1 VTRVREQV
9 AAPAAQPAPAP
20 APVPHGP
27 SSSNPAR
34 EVLAALRTGLR
45 RPGRGRAAALQELE
59 ARADDPEWRS
69 RPAPDPD
76 APAPAE
82 DVDPRTAAR
91 ALADPALGDGPRAS
105 SVMVPPWSFPFPQAP
120 DERLLRAAFAGQPVL
135 PTDADAGP
143 DDGQP
148 TPEAK
153 LDEGEL
159 KQAGARPQLAQHR
172 PPERQKAKPPP
183 PRDDKKKKPAKG
195 DKIEPRDGLTKDQ
208 ADKLEAQ
215 RHQAE
220 KDLAGEPK
228 LDAKVPKLE
237 AKKSKS
243 LEEEKGPPPKPGAG
257 GAGGGG
263 AGGGGAGG
271 GGADADL
278 AAWKARQDA
287 KVSAIQAPPPASD
300 AERYTMTFQEG
311 RTKHKALTN
320 ADKQKAM
327 KDAEKAAVP
336 KDGPDNTPKFPDPDE
351 VAGARKLVE
360 NKAKRKLSPQP
371 LLDMSPPSPLGNQPL
386 VGMGLRLDQEGNT
399 HIVQEI
405 AVDDKGRQL
414 TAAEIQAKK
423 DKGEQVKT
431 IEKELVVVD
440 EATKDKPGK
449 DQIQIKTPKANESI
463 EKNLEALKTAGA
475 AKQADLKK
483 RLDVRGATL
492 SDDRQTPP
500 IAVPDSVKVDVGD
513 VIAKL
518 LAQGETTH
526 AIEVVE
532 KARGA
537 FAKGAMTTAEAAKF
551 VPTVAPIVKTELQKV
566 ADAAG
571 VTKEALDKKIEDE
584 KKQALEKVAEKRTEV
599 QSQYDASVKEIEA
612 NRQEVGGTISNLFED
627 MERRADE
634 QAAAAKGGVDPVEV
648 RKKAKQ
654 YKTDYNAIVQHWRT
668 EYKRATEQRKTNIGT
683 ETRKQMQAFAAAA
696 EIDYQQ
702 IDLQLGIKTKAD
714 RDAVIADPTKP
725 GYLLYTATQMW
736 LDKANRERK
745 EKAGK
750 LTTDAETEGKRYADE
765 METAGED
772 AADKIDDWADRRI
785 GRERGWWARLIQ
797 KIVDWLSGYRQST
810 RKWNDI
816 AVQDN
821 LANLAKDN
829 LWVARVQMN
838 FNESL
843 TQEEVEADE
852 SLNEEQKAMMK
863 VLVASKGKDS
873 VGALA
878 AGLVARISQQQRP
891 YLLTKFNEEVMTW
904 TSWSDVQ
911 RIGEGEGKYGNFARI
926 IADNVYRAGVDQVG
940 TNEDGIFKALEGL
953 TPIQG
958 RAVELAYKEFYKR
971 DMRSDLKSELHDF
984 FSSGSGDYDRSIQLL
999 EGNEAASIAVELHQA
1014 MHETFLGTG
1023 WGTDNERMHALM
1035 KGKTPVQVA
1044 AIRAEYK
1051 RLYGKD
1057 LIAEAHDELDDGWS
1071 TQHDVQ
1077 RFDAYVASDAR
1088 KARTIEADQ
1097 AMRGSVFFGLRTDK
1111 KQLEGVYKDIDKE
1124 VEQEA
1129 KQNGWSTDRVQREIA
1144 ARYAEL
1150 DDDYEQKYG
1159 ADFPKDQRESGESA
1173 LRTSMR
1179 QSFTHGSGK
1188 GAYNLTTSTGDLDL
1202 LLSYN
1207 DVGRKK
1213 DSPDIKKVF
1222 QQHRA
1227 EVSTA
1232 KIQTEHRSFFYA
1244 DDKEIDKALNA
1255 PSEAAYRDN
1264 LRDESLKLD
1273 KARDKA
1279 FADARE
1285 AREKELAKEKDPA
1298 KRKEILK
1305 RHQEAELK
1313 LKMEWAPTG
1322 DKYADK
1328 MRKAKKDARAGAER
1342 DAGVTFAMMEQT
1354 WDQRYKG
1361 WNKRNNFGEDKS
1373 FTEAVKGDT
1382 GLGWMNFDTSVDF
1395 WGNKRTAEN
1404 DKTLALLK
1412 GKGFI
1417 SEEDKLYFAIKGGGT
1432 DEEIAKE
1439 VFAETDSVEAAE
1451 LLRNLGTNRL
1461 GITDPKLAEQKA
1473 RAWVQS
1479 DFSGR
1484 EGQDQE
1490 IAMMGV
1496 PRTPE
1501 EHTAIAR
1508 RRLEMERNS
1517 GPQRWAGMADTLGP
1531 LGVGLMLFPPTA
1543 LLGAGLTG
1551 GSLLAKAVGGGGP
1564 DPADNPLLG
1573 LELTLQ
1579 QFERVEA
1586 QAQKL
1591 RLEGKGPGHPEW
1603 DKIDSETA
1611 QLKDTLQRTV
1621 DIHRAQVDALTD
1633 VVTNIVTAVV
1643 TIAVIAISILA
1654 APVTGGASAVA
1665 GFAAMTAV
1673 IGAVAATVT
1682 NIAVKM
1688 ALKGDAYGWEE
1699 IGYDAAV
1706 GLVEAVASG
1715 LTAGLG
1721 DKFLKVGFLA
1731 KMAQGGLISRLAAH
1745 GLANAAEGVIQALP
1759 GALAGNVLNDELMR
1773 GPNPM
1778 AAVLMGT
1785 VTQVGMAGGMSG
1797 AMGGLFGGIRKPK
1810 QFITPGASQ
1819 YDDLF
1824 HAYQKQKPGAT
1835 HADFRADLH
1844 TTILK
1849 GDHPSL
1855 GKKELADVARETML
1869 ASADKETQKAFKKVK
1884 VEVVTPEEFTALTK
1898 SKAKGEAVVLF
1909 RNGEPTVVV
1918 KAGTDFKDL
1927 RREVPHLMQS
1937 VAEDTKKLVAKLD
1950 ESAMRN
1956 WPNLPI
1962 EQQVDLYKTKFE
1974 LEIQAHEKMLAD
1986 LDTKRVQK
1994 QLGEAGVEAER
2005 EYLEATLKNL
2015 RKKAKEVD
2023 AIDVDAIKAGTKHPP
2038 EGWDK
2043 PPRLFTKKTPGEPE
2057 VKVPVGDVVDGVDA
2071 KPKVTPEPGTPVK
2084 SGFKEVEPPEVGDLK
2099 PYKQT
2104 GEPRKW
2110 RLHAEGYPEG
2120 ELDAL
2125 LKHVVEDGHDPS
2137 IPRLHPDSP
2146 LAKQGYVLVATPHKQ
2161 GPRFTLEFKPLGADG
2176 LPLPQPKDGH
2186 YWKRP
2191 ASGGQAEHVKA
2202 TNRGG
2207 KDLPEIQSQ
2216 KYKGGGEEGFAEREA
2231 AKDWP
2236 TKRSEAYERATGRGT
2251 FKHLDSVESLSQDG
2265 KKLFE
2270 AIDAL
2275 SEPPARLT
2283 DKDKAILSRWT
2294 EVYGPLVD
2302 RMEKEER
2309 EKLFDDLVAVFQKRK
2324 VEPLADGA
2332 EHALTEAQDEQFRR
2346 VMRKEMGEFIAKQPP
2361 DVKAKMMAD
2370 VLSAAQNLSNAD
2382 KGAVFA
2388 GIMRGDLDKGIAGK
2402 PTRIKDI
2409 NYKQDIPDHPG
2420 RGSADRQM
2428 DDAWQLHGELGT
2440 NGPNSGKWVVE
2451 YKGGDYK
2458 TQQSLDYL
2466 AMFVEPDG
2474 SGGWKVKT
2482 SPPEIPIVKPKEGA
2496 PSTHQMDGLITVFA
2510 DPEKAKAAL
2519 RSLANDEARSGI
2531 FNAAFKG
2538 KPPKVYI
2545 GYVIPADQPGAGT
2558 LHFLTVDNL
2567 PPAKTPKK
2575 TGGGGGGGGAG
2586 TKVATDAAEKKTTRV
2601 SNRKKAGVEKGAD
2614 GEPVVSTEFPSKEG
2628 AAAHVPGSGF
2638 KGYKSGA
2645 AWRPDE
2651 VANDAANALGAIP
2664 DCVPIPGDPPN
2675 RFKVKIS
2682 ESREITVRVISRS
2695 VGENELADVAQY
2707 AYYKHSKTAV
2717 VQVSEHATAEQIE
2730 RAMAHE
2736 VGELRQSFKRTAS
2749 ADDLLKP
2756 GTKPHPGTQMS
2767 PHDAGRVAEL
2777 EWLTR
2782 KIKAEPGRDDLKRE
2796 LHALIEDL
2804 GLRKGFA
2811 GADERLA
2818 LVKRKLSP
2826 DAMGMLEPMRVSVGK
2841 LPPADLALVKQVRKA
2856 RRADV
2861 RAARRQGY
2869 TPARAMIDLKRPGDP
2884 PGPLSK
2890 TTLRQRAKE
2899 ARAAREATSQQTL
2912 SSYKARKA
2920 AGTITPVDSPMIGG
2934 GASLSGL
2941 GPDTLLV
2948 DDLGR
2953 WHKDRSK
2960 NLAQTARQLDGVKAA
2975 HLGDPSQ
2982 AARPGQRVPLEA
2994 VQSWEDFRA
3003 AQGPVL
3009 NGKAELKLGPGD
3021 GFTMVVKM
3029 NSGEVL
3035 ELPVTGTP
3043 VIAAGFPAESVPG
3056 AGRLREGMIG
3066 SDLAAAKAQT
3076 AAAETAWNDLKAAHP
3091 GKVFLGDEA
3100 NLVSFDPKVSNEWII
3115 AGTGG
3120 TSVSTA
3126 EIILEGN
3133 PGARVKMVGSALT
3146 PGLAT
3151 NPQYLGMQAKF
3162 GARFETITGVNVG
3175 TLGSVG
3181 GKIDLAGHQG
3191 DAVVSALGG
3200 RNRVPPA
3207 IEKAVQDHLAVPG
3220 NKVKGVAL
3228 RDTDGYFLG
3237 YRLVFEPSGHK
3248 VDVTG
3253 SASRFPPLDIEF
3265 SPKDR
3270 KFMRSSSASDA
3281 PAESGNFDGG
3291 FAASAEQAARYRKA
3305 KSRGTI

>member
-1 VTRVREQV
+1 MTRVREQV

-500 IAVPDSVKVDVGD
+500 IVVPDSVKVDVGD

-745 EKAGK
+745 DKAGK

-1855 GKKELADVARETML
+1855 GKKELADAARETML

-1898 SKAKGEAVVLF
+1898 SAKKGEAVVVF
-1909 RNGEPTVVV
+1909 RNGEPTVIV
-1918 KAGTDFKDL
+1918 KAGTDFKTL
-1927 RREVPHLMQS
+1927 HREVPHLMQGL
-1937 VAEDTKKLVAKLD
+1937 ADETKHLVAKLD
-1950 ESAMRN
+1950 EAAMRN

-1962 EQQVDLYKTKFE
+1962 EQQVDMYKAKYE

-1986 LDTKRVQK
+1986 LDTKRMQK
-1994 QLGEAGVEAER
+1994 HLGEAGVEAER
-2005 EYLEATLKNL
+2005 EYLETTLANL

-2023 AIDVDAIKAGTKHPP
+2023 AIDLDAIKAGTKHPP
-2038 EGWDK
+2038 EGWDQ
-2043 PPRLFTKKTPGEPE
+2043 PPRLFAKEKP
-2057 VKVPVGDVVDGVDA
+2057 DV
-2071 KPKVTPEPGTPVK
+2071 
-2084 SGFKEVEPPEVGDLK
+2084 
-2099 PYKQT
+2099 
-2104 GEPRKW
+2104 
-2110 RLHAEGYPEG
+2110 
-2120 ELDAL
+2120 
-2125 LKHVVEDGHDPS
+2125 
-2137 IPRLHPDSP
+2137 
-2146 LAKQGYVLVATPHKQ
+2146 
-2161 GPRFTLEFKPLGADG
+2161 
-2176 LPLPQPKDGH
+2176 
-2186 YWKRP
+2186 
-2191 ASGGQAEHVKA
+2191 
-2202 TNRGG
+2202 
-2207 KDLPEIQSQ
+2207 
-2216 KYKGGGEEGFAEREA
+2216 
-2231 AKDWP
+2231 
-2236 TKRSEAYERATGRGT
+2236 
-2251 FKHLDSVESLSQDG
+2251 
-2265 KKLFE
+2265 
-2270 AIDAL
+2270 
-2275 SEPPARLT
+2275 
-2283 DKDKAILSRWT
+2283 
-2294 EVYGPLVD
+2294 
-2302 RMEKEER
+2302 
-2309 EKLFDDLVAVFQKRK
+2309 
-2324 VEPLADGA
+2324 
-2332 EHALTEAQDEQFRR
+2332 
-2346 VMRKEMGEFIAKQPP
+2346 
-2361 DVKAKMMAD
+2361 DVKAKVGEGVVEGAPEPEVDEKPIKPKTDEELADLKSNEEVMAELGLTGEEVEFTPFKAKPEGASMD
-2370 VLSAAQNLSNAD
+2370 TRWTEPPGMSRKAVLAD
-2382 KGAVFA
+2382 LVTCEP
-2388 GIMRGDLDKGIAGK
+2388 DLTIPRPRPGSQLEADGYIAIRK
-2402 PTRIKDI
+2402 PDPDGRNTRYYLEKVD
-2409 NYKQDIPDHPG
+2409 PHPG
-2420 RGSADRQM
+2420 ELKAGHF
-2428 DDAWQLHGELGT
+2428 WEYNVHGELVQSQRRASPGT
-2440 NGPNSGKWVVE
+2440 AVSKRIYDWPSLKAKMLTTFKNVQKLDAVPGFSTLFDEIDNVLKPPTKLSADDKIVLSRQSAILQALSSDLTGAEQLKLKTALAKVFTNKDLTDGVTAGLDRDFRHAFRGSLGEIIGARIPAQRRELLDKAIAAANKLGARGQANKGHLFTDVVRGHLEASALIEGLDDMPMKRVLPKEAAPVSPTRDFDDAYKIKGDLGDHGPTVDKTFFAENKSGPTAF
-2451 YKGGDYK
+2451 DLDQ
-2458 TQQSLDYL
+2458 TLDYTTLFTKPNADGPGFTTHTYTAKTTAGVSHEMEGVVQMFANAKDATDALGKL
-2466 AMFVEPDG
+2466 AADTKRGDRFLSMFNGRPPD
-2474 SGGWKVKT
+2474 V
-2482 SPPEIPIVKPKEGA
+2482 PRR
-2496 PSTHQMDGLITVFA
+2496 F
-2510 DPEKAKAAL
+2510 
-2519 RSLANDEARSGI
+2519 
-2531 FNAAFKG
+2531 F
-2538 KPPKVYI
+2538 I
-2545 GYVIPADQPGAGT
+2545 GYYDSAGK
-2558 LHFLTVDNL
+2558 LSFLGPEHVPTGGGIL
-2567 PPAKTPKK
+2567 PPS
-2575 TGGGGGGGGAG
+2575 TGGGGGPKTKTPTKRGA
-2586 TKVATDAAEKKTTRV
+2586 KKTTATTETASGDPV
-2601 SNRKKAGVEKGAD
+2601 AETEVLDAPDKKKGASAYVA
-2614 GEPVVSTEFPSKEG
+2614 GSEFR
-2628 AAAHVPGSGF
+2628 
-2638 KGYKSGA
+2638 GYSRSA
-2645 AWRPDE
+2645 TWRPDK
-2651 VANDAANALGAIP
+2651 VAGDAAAALEALPG
-2664 DCVPIPGDPPN
+2664 VEPITGG
-2675 RFKVKIS
+2675 RLKHRYQVKIS
-2682 ESREITVRVISRS
+2682 EDRTITVRVIARS
-2695 VGENELADVAQY
+2695 MGVDELADVANY
-2707 AYYKHSKTAV
+2707 KYYRHSKTAV
-2717 VQVSEHATAEQIE
+2717 IQVSEHATEEQLE
-2730 RAMAHE
+2730 RAIHHE
-2736 VGELRQSFKRTAS
+2736 IGELRQAFKRSAS

-2756 GTKPHPGTQMS
+2756 GTKPHAGAVMS
-2767 PHDAGRVAEL
+2767 PHDAGRVAEI
-2777 EWLTR
+2777 EWLAK
-2782 KIKAEPGRDDLKRE
+2782 KIKADPSRVDLKRE
-2796 LHALIEDL
+2796 VHAMIEEL

-2811 GADERLA
+2811 HADARMA
-2818 LVKRKLSP
+2818 LVKGKLSP
-2826 DAMGMLEPMRVSVGK
+2826 EAVDLLEPMRKSVKK
-2841 LPPADLALVKQVRKA
+2841 LDASDAAMVRDVRKA
-2856 RRADV
+2856 RRRDLG
-2861 RAARRQGY
+2861 RAARRGEY
-2869 TPARAMIDLKRPGDP
+2869 HPARAMIDLRRPGDP
-2884 PGPLSK
+2884 PGPLSRA
-2890 TTLRQRAKE
+2890 TLRQRAKE
-2899 ARAAREATSQQTL
+2899 AMAV
-2912 SSYKARKA
+2912 RKA
-2920 AGTITPVDSPMIGG
+2920 KSRATQLEYQAKKKAGTLEAIDSPQIGG
-2934 GASLSGL
+2934 GAALAGL
-2941 GPDTLLV
+2941 GENQLV
-2948 DDLGR
+2948 VDNVGR
-2953 WHKDRSK
+2953 WHQDRSK
-2960 NLAQTARQLDGVKAA
+2960 NLAQTARQLEGLKAA
-2975 HLGDPSQ
+2975 HLGDASQ
-2982 AARPGQRVPLEA
+2982 VRKPHQRVPLSA
-2994 VQSWEDFRA
+2994 VTSWEDFRA

-3009 NGKAELKLGPGD
+3009 NGTATLKLAPNGE
-3021 GFTMVVKM
+3021 FVMVVKM
-3029 NSGEVL
+3029 NTGSTL
-3035 ELPVTGTP
+3035 ELPVKGTP
-3043 VIAAGFPAESVPG
+3043 VIATGFPAESVPG
-3056 AGRLREGMIG
+3056 SARMKEGMTPTQ
-3066 SDLAAAKAQT
+3066 LADAKAQN
-3076 AAAETAWNDLKAAHP
+3076 ARAQAEWEALKAAHP

-3100 NLVSFDPKVSNEWII
+3100 NVLDFDPKASDDWLI

-3120 TSVSTA
+3120 TSVSAA

-3133 PGARVKMVGSALT
+3133 PNAKVRMVGSQLT
-3146 PGLAT
+3146 EGLNR
-3151 NPQYLGMQAKF
+3151 NPQYISVMDRF
-3162 GARFETITGVNVG
+3162 GQGTDPRFKTIEGVTISGVSSTGP
-3175 TLGSVG
+3175 G
-3181 GKIDLAGHQG
+3181 GKIKLDVHEG
-3191 DAVVSALGG
+3191 DAIVSALSG

-3207 IEKAVQDHLAVPG
+3207 IADAVKEHLAVPG
-3220 NKVKGVAL
+3220 NTIKGVAL

-3237 YRLVFEPSGHK
+3237 YRLVFEPSGHQ

-3253 SASRFPPLDIEF
+3253 AASRFPPFEIEF
-3265 SPKDR
+3265 SAKDHA
-3270 KFMRSSSASDA
+3270 FMRMSSGSDA

-3291 FAASAEQAARYRKA
+3291 FVTSAEQAARYHKA
-3305 KSRGTI
+3305 KARGLI

>member
-1 VTRVREQV
+1 
-9 AAPAAQPAPAP
+9 
-20 APVPHGP
+20 
-27 SSSNPAR
+27 
-34 EVLAALRTGLR
+34 
-45 RPGRGRAAALQELE
+45 
-59 ARADDPEWRS
+59 
-69 RPAPDPD
+69 
-76 APAPAE
+76 
-82 DVDPRTAAR
+82 VD
-91 ALADPALGDGPRAS
+91 
-105 SVMVPPWSFPFPQAP
+105 
-120 DERLLRAAFAGQPVL
+120 
-135 PTDADAGP
+135 
-143 DDGQP
+143 
-148 TPEAK
+148 
-153 LDEGEL
+153 
-159 KQAGARPQLAQHR
+159 
-172 PPERQKAKPPP
+172 
-183 PRDDKKKKPAKG
+183 
-195 DKIEPRDGLTKDQ
+195 
-208 ADKLEAQ
+208 
-215 RHQAE
+215 
-220 KDLAGEPK
+220 
-228 LDAKVPKLE
+228 
-237 AKKSKS
+237 
-243 LEEEKGPPPKPGAG
+243 
-257 GAGGGG
+257 
-263 AGGGGAGG
+263 
-271 GGADADL
+271 
-278 AAWKARQDA
+278 
-287 KVSAIQAPPPASD
+287 
-300 AERYTMTFQEG
+300 
-311 RTKHKALTN
+311 
-320 ADKQKAM
+320 
-327 KDAEKAAVP
+327 
-336 KDGPDNTPKFPDPDE
+336 
-351 VAGARKLVE
+351 
-360 NKAKRKLSPQP
+360 
-371 LLDMSPPSPLGNQPL
+371 
-386 VGMGLRLDQEGNT
+386 
-399 HIVQEI
+399 
-405 AVDDKGRQL
+405 
-414 TAAEIQAKK
+414 
-423 DKGEQVKT
+423 
-431 IEKELVVVD
+431 
-440 EATKDKPGK
+440 
-449 DQIQIKTPKANESI
+449 
-463 EKNLEALKTAGA
+463 
-475 AKQADLKK
+475 
-483 RLDVRGATL
+483 
-492 SDDRQTPP
+492 
-500 IAVPDSVKVDVGD
+500 
-513 VIAKL
+513 
-518 LAQGETTH
+518 
-526 AIEVVE
+526 
-532 KARGA
+532 
-537 FAKGAMTTAEAAKF
+537 
-551 VPTVAPIVKTELQKV
+551 
-566 ADAAG
+566 
-571 VTKEALDKKIEDE
+571 
-584 KKQALEKVAEKRTEV
+584 
-599 QSQYDASVKEIEA
+599 
-612 NRQEVGGTISNLFED
+612 
-627 MERRADE
+627 
-634 QAAAAKGGVDPVEV
+634 
-648 RKKAKQ
+648 
-654 YKTDYNAIVQHWRT
+654 
-668 EYKRATEQRKTNIGT
+668 
-683 ETRKQMQAFAAAA
+683 
-696 EIDYQQ
+696 
-702 IDLQLGIKTKAD
+702 KAD
-714 RDAVIADPTKP
+714 R
-725 GYLLYTATQMW
+725 
-736 LDKANRERK
+736 
-745 EKAGK
+745 
-750 LTTDAETEGKRYADE
+750 
-765 METAGED
+765 
-772 AADKIDDWADRRI
+772 
-785 GRERGWWARLIQ
+785 
-797 KIVDWLSGYRQST
+797 
-810 RKWNDI
+810 
-816 AVQDN
+816 
-821 LANLAKDN
+821 
-829 LWVARVQMN
+829 
-838 FNESL
+838 
-843 TQEEVEADE
+843 VEA
-852 SLNEEQKAMMK
+852 
-863 VLVASKGKDS
+863 
-873 VGALA
+873 
-878 AGLVARISQQQRP
+878 
-891 YLLTKFNEEVMTW
+891 
-904 TSWSDVQ
+904 
-911 RIGEGEGKYGNFARI
+911 IGVGEGKYQGFATI

-940 TNEDGIFKALEGL
+940 TNEKGIFDALAGL

-958 RAVELAYKEFYKR
+958 RAVELAYKRDFKR

-1023 WGTDNERMHALM
+1023 WGTDNEKMHALM

-1264 LRDESLKLD
+1264 LRTESLKLD

-1322 DKYADK
+1322 DKYAER
-1328 MRKAKKDARAGAER
+1328 MRDAKKTARTGAEQ

-1354 WDQRYKG
+1354 WEQRYRG
-1361 WNKRNNFGEDKS
+1361 WNKVNNFGEDKS

-1461 GITDPKLAEQKA
+1461 GIKDPKLAEQKA

-1564 DPADNPLLG
+1564 DPADRPLRG

-1586 QAQKL
+1586 EAQKL

-1974 LEIQAHEKMLAD
+1974 LEIHAHEKMLAD

-2057 VKVPVGDVVDGVDA
+2057 VKVPVGDVVDGIDA
-2071 KPKVTPEPGTPVK
+2071 KPKSGDVKRAGFKEIEAPEPGK
-2084 SGFKEVEPPEVGDLK
+2084 FK
-2099 PYKQT
+2099 PYEQT

-2110 RLHAEGYPEG
+2110 RLHAEGYPDG

-2125 LKHVVEDGHDPS
+2125 LKHVVQDTNDPS
-2137 IPRLHPDSP
+2137 IPRLHPESP
-2146 LAKQGYVLVATPHKQ
+2146 LAKEGYVLVATPHKQ
-2161 GPRFTLEFKPLGADG
+2161 GPRFTLEYKPLGADG
-2176 LPLPQPKDGH
+2176 LPLPQPQDGH
-2186 YWKRP
+2186 YWKRGP
-2191 ASGGQAEHVKA
+2191 GGDLEHVKA
-2202 TNRGG
+2202 HNKGAKG
-2207 KDLPEIQSQ
+2207 LSEYQSR
-2216 KYKGGGEEGFAEREA
+2216 KYEGGGEDGYADRETGH
-2231 AKDWP
+2231 KDWAE
-2236 TKRSEAYERATGRGT
+2236 TRSDHVTDAKKRPT
-2251 FKHLDSVESLSQDG
+2251 FKHLDDVDKLSHEG
-2265 KKLFE
+2265 TKLFD

-2283 DKDKAILSRWT
+2283 AGDKVALSRWG
-2294 EVYGPLVD
+2294 EVYGPIIDQMDEV
-2302 RMEKEER
+2302 ER
-2309 EKLFDDLVAVFQKRK
+2309 KALFDRLVKVFKDRPVDAIEGGAV
-2324 VEPLADGA
+2324 
-2332 EHALTEAQDEQFRR
+2332 HALTEAQDREFRR
-2346 VMRKEMGEFIAKQPP
+2346 AMRDEMGAFIAKQSPA
-2361 DVKAKMMAD
+2361 VKRAMMDHALGAAEK
-2370 VLSAAQNLSNAD
+2370 LSPGD
-2382 KGAVFA
+2382 KGAVFV

-2402 PTRIKDI
+2402 PARIKDI

-2420 RGSADRQM
+2420 RASADRQM
-2428 DDAWQLHGELGT
+2428 DDAWDVKTKLGA
-2440 NGPNSGKWVVE
+2440 NGPDNGKYAVE
-2451 YKGGDYK
+2451 YKSGRYD
-2458 TQQSLDYL
+2458 TDQSLDYISK
-2466 AMFVEPDG
+2466 FVEPDG
-2474 SGGWKVKT
+2474 NGGWKVKEFAT
-2482 SPPEIPIVKPKEGA
+2482 DVDIVKPKPEG
-2496 PSTHQMDGLITVFA
+2496 PKTHQMDGVVTIFA
-2510 DPEKAKAAL
+2510 DKTQAESAL
-2519 RSLANDEARSGI
+2519 RSLSKDARSGM
-2531 FNAAFKG
+2531 FEAAFKG
-2538 KPPKVYI
+2538 PPQRFYL
-2545 GYVIPADQPGAGT
+2545 GYVVPSGEPGAGT
-2558 LHFLTVDNL
+2558 LHFLTVENL
-2567 PPAKTPKK
+2567 PPVKTPKP
-2575 TGGGGGGGGAG
+2575 GGGGGGGGRG
-2586 TKVATDAAEKKTTRV
+2586 TKLPSDALESKSTRTAK
-2601 SNRKKAGVEKGAD
+2601 NKRGVEKAAG
-2614 GEPVVSTEFPSKEG
+2614 GEPVVTTETPTKQG
-2628 AAAHVPGSGF
+2628 AAAHVPGSDF

-2645 AWRPDE
+2645 PWRASE
-2651 VANDAANALGAIP
+2651 VVNDAANALGAIP

-2682 ESREITVRVISRS
+2682 ESREITVRAISRS

-2717 VQVSEHATAEQIE
+2717 VQVSEHATTEQIE

-2736 VGELRQSFKRTAS
+2736 IGELRQSFKRTAS
-2749 ADDLLKP
+2749 ADDLLTP
-2756 GTKPHPGTQMS
+2756 GTKPHPGAQMS

-2777 EWLTR
+2777 EWLT
-2782 KIKAEPGRDDLKRE
+2782 KKLKADPGRDDLKRE
-2796 LHALIEDL
+2796 LHALIEEL

-2811 GADERLA
+2811 GADDRLA

-2826 DAMGMLEPMRVSVGK
+2826 EAAGMLEPMRVSVGK
-2841 LPPADLALVKQVRKA
+2841 LPPAELAMVKDVRRV
-2856 RRADV
+2856 RRADL

-3056 AGRLREGMIG
+3056 AGRLREGMSG

-3076 AAAETAWNDLKAAHP
+3076 AAAETAWSDLKAAHP

-3100 NLVSFDPKVSNEWII
+3100 NLVSFDPKVSDEWII

-3207 IEKAVQDHLAVPG
+3207 IERAVQDHLAVPG

-3305 KSRGTI
+3305 KSKGTI